1 MIAGLIASFSRRG
14 RQIIAKTLPVHL
26 AIVKESMG
34 TLPPGDLRRLQ
45 QLLGRLNHRSAA

>member
-1 MIAGLIASFSRRG
+1 
-14 RQIIAKTLPVHL
+14 LPVHL

-45 QLLGRLNHRSAA
+45 QLLSRLESSVCGMIAD